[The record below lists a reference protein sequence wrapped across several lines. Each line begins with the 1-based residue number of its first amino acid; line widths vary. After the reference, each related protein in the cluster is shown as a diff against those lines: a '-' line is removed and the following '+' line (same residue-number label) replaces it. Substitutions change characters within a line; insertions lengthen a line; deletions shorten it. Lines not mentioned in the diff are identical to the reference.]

1 MVEPKIFYRKL
12 DSLLKRIGKER
23 TGKNFLF
30 SIVKELENMFGS
42 DLHIADGRIYEDHGD
57 EFVLLGPPR
66 KAAVSK
72 RTPAR
77 MPADSEAV
85 QHVLRFGSYIYD
97 DPTLSIDSEV
107 SMQYDY
113 AIPAA
118 FTVRSPEDRWIFVF
132 ELKAGWVR
140 EEIEFCMNAVR
151 TAVNYRLF
159 SDAINSDLEQAAHIQ
174 QSLLPANPPD
184 MQGYQIAAR
193 SQPAEIVGG
202 DLYDFFLYSDQMFGV
217 SIGDASG
224 HGLPAALLVRDV
236 VTGLRMG
243 LEEQMKM
250 VHTLK
255 RLNRV
260 IHRSTYSTRFVSLF
274 YGEIESDG
282 HLIYANAG
290 HPTPLLVKG
299 NEVHELETTGMILGA
314 LPEIDLH
321 RAYAHV
327 EPDSLLVLYS
337 DGLLERQNHKQE
349 VFGLARLKKL
359 VAANQNKNAQEILE
373 VIFESIYAYGNHGRW
388 EDDATVVVIKR
399 LGNRRDRAAH
409 SRSAD

>member
-349 VFGLARLKKL
+349 DFGLARLKKL
-359 VAANQNKNAQEILE
+359 VAANQNKN
-373 VIFESIYAYGNHGRW
+373 N
-388 EDDATVVVIKR
+388 
-399 LGNRRDRAAH
+399 
-409 SRSAD
+409 